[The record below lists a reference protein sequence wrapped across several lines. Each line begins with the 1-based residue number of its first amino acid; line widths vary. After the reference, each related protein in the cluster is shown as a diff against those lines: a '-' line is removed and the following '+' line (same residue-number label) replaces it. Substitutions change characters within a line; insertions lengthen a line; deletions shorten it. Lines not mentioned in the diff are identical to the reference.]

1 MPEAKVNIRPGVSV
15 LSVLRYLNYEP
26 WFALAEFVDNAV
38 QSYAEN
44 KARLHEAEGT
54 KWQLRVLIDID
65 TSPPA
70 RIVIRDNAC
79 GISRDVFPRAF
90 RPAVTAS
97 GPFGPFRVRNGHEE
111 RRLLVLANMAGTDKG
126 ARREVER
133 TVRFDIEKIVRDELE
148 ELSIEESRGTDAAS
162 LYRDSA

>member
-1 MPEAKVNIRPGVSV
+1 MPAPKVNIRPEVSV

-38 QSYAEN
+38 QSYVEN
-44 KARLHEAEGT
+44 KTKLHEVGGGG
-54 KWQLRVLIDID
+54 WQLRVAIDID

-79 GISRDVFPRAF
+79 GISCEVFPRAF
-90 RPAVTAS
+90 RPAVMPPDRS
-97 GPFGPFRVRNGHEE
+97 GLSEFGMGMKSAACWFAPTWHVRTKALGE
-111 RRLLVLANMAGTDKG
+111 TI
-126 ARREVER
+126 ER

-148 ELSIEESRGTDAAS
+148 ELGSRRRQRLRSIIIQRSC
-162 LYRDSA
+162 L